1 MRIGDRKKF
10 FLPPIDPTTAGVGL
24 AFWAMPVST
33 GTGELTITCLMG
45 SIWLW
50 GVLRWEGAQPLS
62 HTPFKLPIK
71 VWLLV
76 TQSACPVD

>member
-24 AFWAMPVST
+24 AFWAMPVSAAN
-33 GTGELTITCLMG
+33 GELTITCIMG

-50 GVLRWEGAQPLS
+50 GVPGEKEEFGGLFDAFGVRFCSP
-62 HTPFKLPIK
+62 
-71 VWLLV
+71 
-76 TQSACPVD
+76 